1 MRSEVICSSIC
12 IILQTKQTGA
22 RQVPVPW
29 FPLNFL
35 TEGWNFLAP
44 SATERKWGEMD
55 EQRRKRSRVERE
67 RERNNR
73 PPLLSLIHFT
83 SQLASCWHEVLVLS
97 AHFKLRGF
105 GQVTSYLSFS
115 SLLYRTGLVRAI
127 NLRGCWKLEW
137 DHGNVIRP
145 LRMGVMKPKGPFLHP
160 TRENPFIST
169 CGHRFVSPHSKG
181 VRSFLLGDWPSPI

>member
-1 MRSEVICSSIC
+1 MSRGE
-12 IILQTKQTGA
+12 KGA
-22 RQVPVPW
+22 EW
-29 FPLNFL
+29 
-35 TEGWNFLAP
+35 
-44 SATERKWGEMD
+44 
-55 EQRRKRSRVERE
+55 RE

-160 TRENPFIST
+160 TQRILSFQLAATDLFPHIQKGCILSSWEIGQVLYKCNAEEREPQRLGRRRVHS
-169 CGHRFVSPHSKG
+169 GEGAEVSLWGCFS
-181 VRSFLLGDWPSPI
+181 SFSM